1 MIITKLFIIDW
12 YDGVITSITSLEK
25 DIYIFHCI
33 QLNSADSERTYYCVK
48 IDEKSF
54 KQIEYIM
61 DKKIITRKDWN
72 MINLL
77 FEMNNKYENVFLSK
91 SESLLVGSDITFT
104 KVKSSDIINIKFPF
118 DVSILY

>member
-1 MIITKLFIIDW
+1 MVITKLFIIDW

-33 QLNSADSERTYYCVK
+33 QVNSADSERTYYCVK

-54 KQIEYIM
+54 KQIEYMM
-61 DKKIITRKDWN
+61 DKKFITRKDWN

-91 SESLLVGSDITFT
+91 SESLLVGSDIIFT
-104 KVKSSDIINIKFPF
+104 KAKSSDIINIKFPF
-118 DVSILY
+118 DFSILY

>member
-33 QLNSADSERTYYCVK
+33 QVNSADSERTYYCVK
-48 IDEKSF
+48 IAEKSF
-54 KQIEYIM
+54 KQIEYIT
-61 DKKIITRKDWN
+61 DKKSLTTKDWN
-72 MINLL
+72 MINLI
-77 FEMNNKYENVFLSK
+77 FKMNNKYENVFLSK
-91 SESLLVGSDITFT
+91 SKSLLVGSDIIFT
-104 KVKSSDIINIKFPF
+104 KAKSSDIIDIKFPF